1 MSDDTKAFHRAEGV
15 LDNLRAEM
23 ARKLEQEGRSDE
35 YKQSFWF
42 ALDNLMRTG
51 V

>member
-1 MSDDTKAFHRAEGV
+1 MPDKNKAFHRAEGV
-15 LDNLRAEM
+15 LDNLRSEM
-23 ARKLEQEGRSDE
+23 ERKLEQEGRSDE
-35 YKQSFWF
+35 YKEAFWF